1 MEQFVL
7 HTSNGEASFVNIM
20 LDGCTDHDK
29 KLAQVI
35 LLKKNIFNANKTRKL
50 EPWKGAGVWG
60 VMEPH

>member
-1 MEQFVL
+1 MEQLVL

-20 LDGCTDHDK
+20 LDGCTYHDK
-29 KLAQVI
+29 KLVQVI
-35 LLKKNIFNANKTRKL
+35 LLKNIFCVDKTRQL